1 MRIGCL
7 TRYSIFLRWLGAVRY
22 HVVLYY
28 YRFYSL
34 AVNLSICETK
44 HYCFTSCIGNRKHD
58 HILKCHH
65 ILLME
70 AYDYVSVNFSMKLP
84 ESFQAEMSF

>member
-1 MRIGCL
+1 MRQNITASLHALVIG
-7 TRYSIFLRWLGAVRY
+7 
-22 HVVLYY
+22 
-28 YRFYSL
+28 
-34 AVNLSICETK
+34 
-44 HYCFTSCIGNRKHD
+44 KHD